1 MLDESRIKLM
11 TRMASYEDTEGRR
24 SIPIAGYFRGDYVS
38 LNVVKTAIS
47 ATIAFVLV
55 LAVYVYYNLENFIA
69 DIYKYDL
76 ESMGK
81 RIFSV
86 YLVYVAAFTVFSFFF
101 YTWKYSKA
109 KKSIQE
115 YSLALKKLDS
125 MYEEE

>member
-11 TRMASYEDTEGRR
+11 TRMASYEDTEGRI

-101 YTWKYSKA
+101 YTRKYSKA

>member
-11 TRMASYEDTEGRR
+11 TRMASFEENEGKEA
-24 SIPIAGYFRGDYVS
+24 IRGDYVS